1 LTNATMSLV
10 SWVHKGADVKK
21 TEYTENSV
29 QMVFEANPEFAEKV
43 KNRVEELNGKFETST
58 KPQ

>member
-1 LTNATMSLV
+1 MSLV

-43 KNRVEELNGKFETST
+43 KNRVEDLNGKFESNT